1 MWRGVVCA
9 RVCVCVC
16 LCVCVFVFVS
26 VFLFAFAFVF
36 VFVFVVV
43 VVAVVVVVQWLSV
56 VVVECLVVYL
66 LGRIV
71 EQRPATDSVPC
82 G

>member
-1 MWRGVVCA
+1 MTSVAGCRIARAVVA
-9 RVCVCVC
+9 LPRSVVAVAE
-16 LCVCVFVFVS
+16 VVS
-26 VFLFAFAFVF
+26 VVAV
-36 VFVFVVV
+36 VVV

-56 VVVECLVVYL
+56 VVVECLVAYL
-66 LGRIV
+66 LGRIL

>member
-1 MWRGVVCA
+1 MVAVA
-9 RVCVCVC
+9 EV
-16 LCVCVFVFVS
+16 VS
-26 VFLFAFAFVF
+26 VVAV
-36 VFVFVVV
+36 VVV

-56 VVVECLVVYL
+56 VVVECLVAYL
-66 LGRIV
+66 LGRIL